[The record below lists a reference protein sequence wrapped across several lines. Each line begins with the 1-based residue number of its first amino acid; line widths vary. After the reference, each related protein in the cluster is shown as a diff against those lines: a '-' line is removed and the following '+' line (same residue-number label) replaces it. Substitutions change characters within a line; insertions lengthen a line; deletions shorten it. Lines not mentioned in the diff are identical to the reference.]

1 MKADLHNHTTLCNH
15 ASGTIEQYIEAAI
28 KNGTKYYGF
37 SDHAPMD
44 FEPEY
49 RMSFKQMNEY
59 EEAVLKAKEK
69 YKNECEILL
78 GYEVDYIKG
87 HVDERV
93 LNADVDYLIGSV
105 HFIDKWGFDNP
116 EFIGKYE
123 DENIDE
129 IWQEYFNA
137 VEEMVRTNFFDIVG
151 HFDLIKV
158 FKFMPKK
165 EILPMAKNALL
176 AIKKADM
183 VLELNSAG
191 IRKPVGEAY
200 PSLDILKEAHK
211 LGIEITFGS
220 DAHTPEQV
228 SQNSKKI
235 IKMAQDVGYKQCVIF
250 KKRKKIFINI

>member
-176 AIKKADM
+176 AIKKAGM